1 MFVGMQLY
9 LHAAAGRRGL
19 ITSVQMFTHSAR
31 STVGDA
37 EGSKL
42 LSATEDHVLTLMGCM
57 AAVSIC
63 SPICAPVVISGSSSH
78 HCVLTRCAY

>member
-1 MFVGMQLY
+1 MFVGMQLH

-19 ITSVQMFTHSAR
+19 ITSVQMFIHSAATRDR

-37 EGSKL
+37 AGSKL

-57 AAVSIC
+57 AAASIC
-63 SPICAPVVISGSSSH
+63 SLI
-78 HCVLTRCAY
+78 